1 MPLSLREIS
10 RLSRALVA
18 AHYAARVEVA
28 GVTHTESES
37 EFAEVL
43 LTVRP
48 HGAADRRGP
57 RTVLVQVRRVD
68 AATLEG
74 DLRKRL
80 TLPLRTRP
88 APG

>member
-28 GVTHTESES
+28 GVTHTESGS
-37 EFAEVL
+37 EYAEVL
-43 LTVRP
+43 LSVQP
-48 HGAADRRGP
+48 HGPFDRRGP
-57 RTVLVQVRRVD
+57 RTLLAQVRRFD
-68 AATLEG
+68 AATLES

-80 TLPLRTRP
+80 TRALRTRP

>member
-18 AHYAARVEVA
+18 AHYAAHVEVA

-37 EFAEVL
+37 GFAEVL

-48 HGAADRRGP
+48 HGAAD
-57 RTVLVQVRRVD
+57 
-68 AATLEG
+68 
-74 DLRKRL
+74 
-80 TLPLRTRP
+80 
-88 APG
+88 